1 MRLIVAVLKPSQVEV
16 VRQSLASVHVT
27 RLTICDA
34 QGYDFAPS
42 AGGQFQQ
49 ALVQQSVVEIAVNDD
64 FVDRTVDMIAAALGS
79 DRGDLDERLF
89 VMPIDDAVQI
99 YREVRGPEAV

>member
-34 QGYDFAPS
+34 QGYDFVPS

-79 DRGDLDERLF
+79 DLDERLF